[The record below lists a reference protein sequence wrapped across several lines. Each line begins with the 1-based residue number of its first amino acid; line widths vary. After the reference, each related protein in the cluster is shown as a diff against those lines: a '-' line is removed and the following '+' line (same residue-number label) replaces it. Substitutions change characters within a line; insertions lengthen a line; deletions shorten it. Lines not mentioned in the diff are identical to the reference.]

1 MKHSFLALLV
11 LLPLLA
17 CQDSMNIYKKP
28 DSIIDV
34 KQLIPDAVF
43 DLRYASS
50 NNFTGKQVSG
60 YEEAKCLLDHEA
72 AHALQKVQKNAKAIA
87 LRLIIFDCYR
97 PLRAVND
104 FMNWLDQPEQ
114 LQVKDRY
121 HPHLSKPELLGP
133 YIAEK
138 SEHSKGFTLDVSLAK
153 QNTNGE
159 YQKIEMGSSF
169 DLFDPISNTDDP
181 SISLSHQKN
190 RYLLKELMEGEGFIA
205 YDMEWWHFT
214 YSQSGESELY
224 YDFVIR

>member
-11 LLPLLA
+11 LITLLA
-17 CQDSMNIYKKP
+17 CQDSVNIYNKP

-34 KQLIPDAVF
+34 EQLIPDAVF

-60 YEEAKCLLDHEA
+60 YEAAKCLLDQEA
-72 AHALQKVQKNAKAIA
+72 THALKKVQYSAKAKG
-87 LRLIIFDCYR
+87 LNLIIFDCYR
-97 PLRAVND
+97 PQRAVND
-104 FMNWLDQPEQ
+104 FIKWLDQSEQ
-114 LQVKDRY
+114 VQLKDRY
-121 HPHLSKPELLGP
+121 HPNLSKSELLGP

-138 SEHSKGFTLDVSLAK
+138 SEHTKGVTLDVSLTK
-153 QNTNGE
+153 QNVNGE
-159 YQKIEMGSSF
+159 YQQIEMGSSF
-169 DLFDPISNTDDP
+169 DLFDPLSNTDNP
-181 SISLSHQKN
+181 SISSFHRNN

-214 YSQSGESELY
+214 FNQSKESELY